1 MTIYRE
7 RLWASPLVFLSTALI
22 IPASLVVFLPINPTA
37 GVIVAIL
44 LYLAVV
50 GALVLGSPVIEVT
63 DAALVAGRATIPLAF
78 TGELTAY
85 RGAAAT
91 LARGRELD
99 ARAWLLIRG
108 WVSPVAKIDVLDPDD
123 PTPYWL
129 VSTRKPEAL
138 IEAISSARARVE
150 GSADQM

>member
-1 MTIYRE
+1 VVAALAIG
-7 RLWASPLVFLSTALI
+7 SPLI
-22 IPASLVVFLPINPTA
+22 Q
-37 GVIVAIL
+37 
-44 LYLAVV
+44 
-50 GALVLGSPVIEVT
+50 VT

-78 TGELTAY
+78 IGDLTPY

-108 WVSPVAKIDVLDPDD
+108 WVSPVVKLGVLDPED

-129 VSTRKPEAL
+129 ISTRKPEAL
-138 IEAISSARARVE
+138 IEAISSARARME
-150 GSADQM
+150 GSANQS

>member
-7 RLWASPLVFLSTALI
+7 RLWASPLVFISTALI
-22 IPASLVVFLPINPTA
+22 IPASLLVFLPINPTA
-37 GVIVAIL
+37 GVFVAIL
-44 LYLAVV
+44 LYLAIVA
-50 GALVLGSPVIEVT
+50 ALILGSPVLRVT
-63 DAALVAGRATIPLAF
+63 DDALTAGRATIPLVF
-78 TGELTAY
+78 VGELTAY
-85 RGAAAT
+85 RGEAAT
-91 LARGRELD
+91 LARGRKLD

-108 WVSPVAKIDVLDPDD
+108 WVSPVAKIDVLDPED

-150 GSADQM
+150 GSADQS

>member
-7 RLWASPLVFLSTALI
+7 RLWASPLVFISTALV
-22 IPASLVVFLPINPTA
+22 IPAGLVVFLPINPTA
-37 GVIVAIL
+37 GVIVAVL

-50 GALVLGSPVIEVT
+50 IALVIGSPVLQVT
-63 DAALVAGRATIPLAF
+63 DTELIAGRATIPLAF
-78 TGELTAY
+78 VGDLTPY
-85 RGAAAT
+85 RGDAAT
-91 LARGRELD
+91 LARGRQLD

-108 WVSPVAKIDVLDPDD
+108 WVSPVAKIDVLDPED

-138 IEAISSARARVE
+138 IKAISSARARVE
-150 GSADQM
+150 DSSDQS

>member
-7 RLWASPLVFLSTALI
+7 RLWASPLVFLGTALI

-50 GALVLGSPVIEVT
+50 GALALGSPVIEVT

-78 TGELTAY
+78 TGTLTAY
-85 RGAAAT
+85 RGEAAT

-108 WVSPVAKIDVLDPDD
+108 WVSPVVKIDVLDPDD

-138 IEAISSARARVE
+138 IEAISSTRARVE
-150 GSADQM
+150 GSTDHS

>member
-50 GALVLGSPVIEVT
+50 GALVLGSPMIEVT

-129 VSTRKPEAL
+129 VSTTRPEELAAAL
-138 IEAISSARARVE
+138 DSATR
-150 GSADQM
+150 